1 MQIIKTIV
9 YFIFWIID
17 LIVPE
22 ELLLKILNR
31 SKNKLFSRFL
41 VHKLKLML
49 EKNQPDFWKTRSA
62 IFYFIY
68 VKNIKLGNN
77 NQISNIINKLLYELK
92 EFDKDTRYLDVGCGY
107 PIYLR
112 NQLLKEK
119 IVNYYGYDINPHIS
133 KFFKLDNVY
142 NSYPDQY
149 DYDVVL
155 ILSGVVKY
163 FSKKDLN
170 FLFEI
175 LNKINPKKIFI
186 SHESD
191 YKIIKNKFR
200 NSSSIEITLL

>member
-1 MQIIKTIV
+1 MKIIF
-9 YFIFWIID
+9 YFFFWIFN
-17 LIVPE
+17 LLPE

-31 SKNKLFSRFL
+31 SKNKLFTRFL
-41 VHKLKLML
+41 VDKVKLML

-77 NQISNIINKLLYELK
+77 DQISNIINKLLYELK
-92 EFDKDTRYLDVGCGY
+92 DFDKDARYLDVGCGY

-149 DYDVVL
+149 AYDVVL

-163 FSKKDLN
+163 FSEKDLN

-175 LNKINPKKIFI
+175 LNKINPKKIII
-186 SHESD
+186 SHEED

-200 NSSSIEITLL
+200 NFSNIEITHL